1 MNKKLPVTVE
11 HAELRE
17 LAKRLMHMHPTDKKI
32 IWLATALQSIGSG
45 TDANTALGV
54 KRGKGHD
61 DEKFEK
67 HMKNQ
72 MAIRWIAGR
81 MNPIDGE
88 KPPLKN
94 VAVEEAALHFG
105 LEVDNL
111 KRACPS
117 KAELK
122 ALVEFDWDSQRP
134 RNN

>member
-1 MNKKLPVTVE
+1 MTKKLPVTLE
-11 HAELRE
+11 HAKLRE
-17 LAKRLMHMHPTDKKI
+17 LAQILAHLHPTDKKI
-32 IWLATALQSIGSG
+32 LWLATALQSIGSG

-81 MNPIDGE
+81 MNPIDDE

-94 VAVEEAALHFG
+94 VAVQEAASHFG

-117 KAELK
+117 EAKLK